1 MPRPRIVLAL
11 SVAVSATA
19 LALPVAATVLPSAAA
34 APARAVPRVVV
45 ADIDTGVNP
54 YHEAYYA
61 GGGPYQGRKGPSSVT
76 PAVLKEFG
84 IGRSQILKVTRTG
97 DFRADRAA
105 DAAMWDRVKTGVPY
119 WFEGTNVIGISFE
132 ARSKTQ
138 TPILADPG
146 DTHGVGTTSAV
157 LNANPDAVVVL
168 VETFGAASEK
178 WAFNHPAVDIVTTSY
193 GFPGSPPG
201 MDHLA
206 SSYTGTV
213 QKGKLHFGAADNSPA
228 GSPPDGTSGPW
239 WSIGVAGFH
248 EDTSG
253 GKETLSGNFVDIV
266 ADFTQTLPYCVDC
279 EQGTRSASG
288 TSFATPRSAG
298 TASLVLLEAR
308 RKLGH
313 LGGPVVRAG
322 GASLMAAGKG
332 RQITPWQVRRALE
345 EGSAYPK
352 ASDYKSGDAILED
365 TGAQPIVDQAPYVQ
379 TGWGVL
385 STAARYGAVAESLAH
400 LGIRGKTTRTKSAAA
415 CDYMAEQHRVRF
427 EYWNRAI
434 IGSESFGTTAD
445 PYVACG
451 D

>member
-1 MPRPRIVLAL
+1 MPAPRLVLAAAAAL
-11 SVAVSATA
+11 
-19 LALPVAATVLPSAAA
+19 LALPVAVATLPTASAA
-34 APARAVPRVVV
+34 PPAVPRVVV

-61 GGGPYQGRKGPSSVT
+61 GGGPYKGRKGPSSVT

-84 IGRSQILKVTRTG
+84 IGPSQVLKVTRTG
-97 DFRADRAA
+97 NFADDRAR
-105 DAAMWDRVKTGVPY
+105 DKAMWDKVQPGKPY
-119 WFEGTNVIGISFE
+119 WFAGTNVIGISFE
-132 ARSKTQ
+132 PRTATS

-168 VETFGAASEK
+168 VESFGEASEE

-201 MDHLA
+201 MGHLA

-213 QKGKLHFGAADNSPA
+213 LKGKLHFGAADNSPA

-239 WSIGVAGFH
+239 WTIGVAGFH

-253 GKETLSGNFVDIV
+253 GRETLSGNFVDVV
-266 ADFTQTLPYCVDC
+266 ADFTQTLPYCVTC
-279 EQGTRSASG
+279 ETGTRSVSG

-308 RKLGH
+308 RKAGH
-313 LGGPVVRAG
+313 RGGPLVRPD
-322 GASLMAAGKG
+322 GASLMVSGKG

-345 EGSAYPK
+345 EGAAYP
-352 ASDYKSGDAILED
+352 SMGGYDAMSALLDD
-365 TGAQPIVDQAPYVQ
+365 TGAMPVADAAPYVQ
-379 TGWGVL
+379 IGWGVL
-385 STAARYGAVAESLAH
+385 STRTEYAAVAESLAH
-400 LGIRGKTTRTKSAAA
+400 LGVRGKPTRTKSDAA
-415 CDYMAEQHRVRF
+415 CDYMTAQHDARVA
-427 EYWNRAI
+427 YWDTVI
-434 IGSESFGTTAD
+434 PSSESFLTGFD
-445 PYVACG
+445 PYVACR